1 MTSMLETWAHP
12 RGGKGANACTYTR
25 TPLAQ
30 EWQLFVLSSVPV
42 GGKNNITMRGL
53 GNYCEILSAAE
64 GPAGYM
70 TKKQSWE
77 TWLRKKNFQLV
88 HNWIEFCKGLLSILK
103 KTGTN
108 RYQWGE
114 SGGQLWV
121 IRWTGQHLNS
131 SSFPIYF
138 LLLFTWK
145 KKQKNKLKRAPVD
158 TYVQMCL
165 WHLNCQYML
174 STCKLLCHLKYV
186 WENLK
191 LGAFS
196 IKDERKK
203 HWVI

>member
-145 KKQKNKLKRAPVD
+145 KNKK
-158 TYVQMCL
+158 TSSNGHL
-165 WHLNCQYML
+165 WIRMFKCVCDIWIANICWAHASSC
-174 STCKLLCHLKYV
+174 
-186 WENLK
+186 
-191 LGAFS
+191 
-196 IKDERKK
+196 
-203 HWVI
+203 VI